1 MYNLAMTQNS
11 EILSQLSELAVEIT
25 VRVAD
30 MLSSASKD
38 MARDKRD
45 KIDEMIQTNLPDVVI
60 NTIFK
65 TTSLHSPAGV
75 DHLKENVDYYATQIA
90 QRFIKNDM

>member
-1 MYNLAMTQNS
+1 MTQSNDVANQLT
-11 EILSQLSELAVEIT
+11 EIAVQIT

-45 KIDEMIQTNLPDVVI
+45 QIDEMIQTNLPDVVL

-65 TTSLHSPAGV
+65 TTSLHSPAGME
-75 DHLKENVDYYATQIA
+75 HLKENFSYYADQIA

>member
-1 MYNLAMTQNS
+1 MTQNS
-11 EILSQLSELAVEIT
+11 EIQSQLSEMAVEIT

-45 KIDEMIQTNLPDVVI
+45 QIDEMIQTNLPDVVL
-60 NTIFK
+60 NTLFK
-65 TTSLHSPAGV
+65 TTVLHSTQGV
-75 DHLKENVDYYATQIA
+75 AHLKENLSYYAEQIA

>member
-1 MYNLAMTQNS
+1 MTINT
-11 EILSQLSELAVEIT
+11 EIVSQLSELAVEIT

-38 MARDKRD
+38 MERGKRD
-45 KIDEMIQTNLPDVVI
+45 QIDEMIQTNLPDVVL
-60 NTIFK
+60 NTLFK
-65 TTSLHSPAGV
+65 TSVLHTPQGV
-75 DHLKENVDYYATQIA
+75 DHLKENLSYYAEQIA

>member
-1 MYNLAMTQNS
+1 MTQSN
-11 EILSQLSELAVEIT
+11 EIASQLTEMAVEIT

-38 MARDKRD
+38 MARDKRGQ
-45 KIDEMIQTNLPDVVI
+45 IDEMIQTNLPDVVL
-60 NTIFK
+60 NTLFK
-65 TTSLHSPAGV
+65 TTVLHTPQGV
-75 DHLKENVDYYATQIA
+75 AHLKENMSYYAEQIA

>member
-1 MYNLAMTQNS
+1 MTQDDA
-11 EILSQLSELAVEIT
+11 IVSQLSEMAVEIT

-45 KIDEMIQTNLPDVVI
+45 QIDEMIQTNLPDVVL
-60 NTIFK
+60 NTLFK
-65 TTSLHSPAGV
+65 TSVLHSPAGLE
-75 DHLKENVDYYATQIA
+75 HLKENLNYYAEQIA

>member
-1 MYNLAMTQNS
+1 MTQS
-11 EILSQLSELAVEIT
+11 TEIATQLSELAVEIT

-38 MARDKRD
+38 MERSKRGQ
-45 KIDEMIQTNLPDVVI
+45 IDEMIQTRLPDVVL

-65 TTSLHSPAGV
+65 TSALHTPKGV

>member
-1 MYNLAMTQNS
+1 MTQSNDVAN
-11 EILSQLSELAVEIT
+11 QLTEMAVEIT

-45 KIDEMIQTNLPDVVI
+45 QIDEMIQTNLPDVVL
-60 NTIFK
+60 NTLFK
-65 TTSLHSPAGV
+65 TSVLHTPKGV
-75 DHLKENVDYYATQIA
+75 AHLKENMDYYSSQIA

>member
-1 MYNLAMTQNS
+1 LIMTQS
-11 EILSQLSELAVEIT
+11 TEIATQLSELAVEIT

-38 MARDKRD
+38 LERSKRD
-45 KIDEMIQTNLPDVVI
+45 QIDEMIQTNLPDVVL

>member
-1 MYNLAMTQNS
+1 MTQSN
-11 EILSQLSELAVEIT
+11 EIASQLSELAVEIT

-38 MARDKRD
+38 MERGKRD
-45 KIDEMIQTNLPDVVI
+45 QIDEMIQNQLPDVVL
-60 NTIFK
+60 NTLFK
-65 TTSLHSPAGV
+65 TTVLHTPQGV
-75 DHLKENVDYYATQIA
+75 DHLKENMNYYAEQIA

>member
-1 MYNLAMTQNS
+1 MTQSNDVAN
-11 EILSQLSELAVEIT
+11 QLSELAVEIT

-45 KIDEMIQTNLPDVVI
+45 QIDEMIQTNLPDVVL

-65 TTSLHSPAGV
+65 TSVLHTPKGV
-75 DHLKENVDYYATQIA
+75 EHLKENLDYYSSQIA

>member
-1 MYNLAMTQNS
+1 MTQSN
-11 EILSQLSELAVEIT
+11 EIASQLSEMAVEIT

-45 KIDEMIQTNLPDVVI
+45 QIDEMIQTNLPDVVL

-75 DHLKENVDYYATQIA
+75 EHLKENMDYYSSQIA

>member
-1 MYNLAMTQNS
+1 MTQSNDVS
-11 EILSQLSELAVEIT
+11 NQLSELAVEIT

-45 KIDEMIQTNLPDVVI
+45 QIDEMIQTNLPDVVL
-60 NTIFK
+60 NTLFG
-65 TTSLHSPAGV
+65 TTALHSAKGIE
-75 DHLKENVDYYATQIA
+75 HLKENVEYYSTQIA
-90 QRFIKNDM
+90 QRFINNDM

>member
-1 MYNLAMTQNS
+1 MTQSN
-11 EILSQLSELAVEIT
+11 EIASQLSEMAVQIT

-45 KIDEMIQTNLPDVVI
+45 QIDEMIQTNLPDVVL
-60 NTIFK
+60 NTLFK
-65 TTSLHSPAGV
+65 TQVLHTPKGV
-75 DHLKENVDYYATQIA
+75 AHLKENMDYYSSQIA

>member
-1 MYNLAMTQNS
+1 MTQSNDVAN
-11 EILSQLSELAVEIT
+11 QLSELAVEIT
-25 VRVAD
+25 VRVAN

-45 KIDEMIQTNLPDVVI
+45 QIDEMIQTKLPDVVL
-60 NTIFK
+60 NTLFQTQI
-65 TTSLHSPAGV
+65 LHTPKGIE
-75 DHLKENVDYYATQIA
+75 HLKENLEYYSTQIT

>member
-1 MYNLAMTQNS
+1 MTQSNDVA
-11 EILSQLSELAVEIT
+11 SQLSEMAVEIT

-45 KIDEMIQTNLPDVVI
+45 QIDEMIQTNLPDVVL
-60 NTIFK
+60 NTLFK
-65 TTSLHSPAGV
+65 TQVLHTPKGV
-75 DHLKENVDYYATQIA
+75 AHIKENMDYYSSQIA